1 LILNYQPAAKP
12 GRMLYDLLDKRAA
25 TRNPT
30 DIQGWKYMSFFRRLT
45 LISLLALP
53 VFAQD
58 PVKVAPQAYK
68 IDFENDW
75 VKVLRVHYAPKEKI
89 PEHDHP
95 ATAAAYVY
103 LNDSGPVIFKHVGLS
118 YGAITRPAVKARA
131 FRLWYAVKETHE
143 VENTGD
149 TPSDFIRIEFK
160 TDPVN
165 PRGLRGKFQPE
176 EYPQDGADQNFQK
189 VQFENE
195 QLRATR
201 LAVAPRRKLAVST
214 AANEPAL
221 IVAITPASF
230 KIKTGKAS
238 PSKSSLEAGK
248 TMWFEPGAMIE
259 FENLGGAPAEMLR
272 FDLKTKPM
280 NAGQIKA
287 PDHKQN

>member
-1 LILNYQPAAKP
+1 MPLIRFPAIII
-12 GRMLYDLLDKRAA
+12 MLAA
-25 TRNPT
+25 
-30 DIQGWKYMSFFRRLT
+30 S
-45 LISLLALP
+45 

-68 IDFENDW
+68 LDFENDW
-75 VKVLRVHYAPKEKI
+75 VKVLRAHYPAKEKI

-95 ATAAAYVY
+95 ATGAAYVY

-149 TPSDFIRIEFK
+149 TPSDFVRIEFK
-160 TDPVN
+160 TEPVN
-165 PRGLRGKFQPE
+165 ARGLRGKFQPE
-176 EYPQDGADQNFQK
+176 EYPVDENFQK
-189 VQFENE
+189 VQFDNE
-195 QLRATR
+195 QIRATR
-201 LAVAPRRKLAVST
+201 LAVAPRKKLAVSA

-230 KIKTGKAS
+230 KIKKGKAR
-238 PSKSSLEAGK
+238 PSKVSLEAGK
-248 TMWFEPGAMIE
+248 TLWFKEGEVIE
-259 FENLGGAPAEMLR
+259 FENTGGAPAEMLR

-280 NAGQIKA
+280 SAGQIKA
-287 PDHKQN
+287 PDHKHN

>member
-1 LILNYQPAAKP
+1 
-12 GRMLYDLLDKRAA
+12 
-25 TRNPT
+25 
-30 DIQGWKYMSFFRRLT
+30 MSFFRRLT

-68 IDFENDW
+68 LDFENDW

-149 TPSDFIRIEFK
+149 TPSDFVRIEFK
-160 TDPVN
+160 TDPVI
-165 PRGLRGKFQPE
+165 PRGLHGKYQPE
-176 EYPQDGADQNFQK
+176 EYPEAQNFQK

-195 QLRATR
+195 QIRATR
-201 LAVAPRRKLAVST
+201 LAVAPRQKLAVST

-230 KIKTGKAS
+230 TIKKGKAG
-238 PSKSSLEAGK
+238 PSKLSLEAGK
-248 TMWFEPGAMIE
+248 TMWFEQGLDAE
-259 FENLGGAPAEMLR
+259 FENTGGAPAEMLR
-272 FDLKTKPM
+272 FDLKTKPLS
-280 NAGQIKA
+280 ADQIKA
-287 PDHKQN
+287 PDHKHN